1 MVRNIICFDAGFQ
14 HLGYMVAQLP
24 DEPGS
29 KPVPVTLG
37 VSDAVL
43 PPKAKRDRK
52 KTVTEYNVERITKQ
66 VDFVRRL
73 HYAYNP
79 VAYFAELPH
88 SGAKS
93 ALAIKGMA
101 FATAYLVTTI
111 HLLCE
116 PGVLKRFFLPSTIKK
131 CLCGKSRD
139 VSKLD
144 IARAVIAYWPEIDD
158 WPGFKV
164 ITKKKTKK
172 GKKVVEE
179 DKAAAHDAT
188 DAGAVCITATCS
200 PDYKQLW
207 EQDIGSG
214 YELDF

>member
-1 MVRNIICFDAGFQ
+1 MRNIICFDAGFQ

-24 DEPGS
+24 EEVGG

-43 PPKAKRDRK
+43 PPKKKRDRK
-52 KTVTEYNVERITKQ
+52 KTVTAYTVERIEQQ
-66 VDFVRRL
+66 VDFVRQL
-73 HYAYNP
+73 HYAYDP

-101 FATAYLVTTI
+101 IATAYLVTTI
-111 HLLCE
+111 HLLSR
-116 PGVLKRFFLPSTIKK
+116 PDVLRRFFLPSAIKK
-131 CLCGKSRD
+131 CLCGHND
-139 VSKLD
+139 ASKLE
-144 IARAVIAYWPEIDD
+144 IARAVIAYWPEVGD

-164 ITKKKTKK
+164 IKKKKTK
-172 GKKVVEE
+172 GKKGVVVEE

-188 DAGAVCITATCS
+188 DAGAVCITAVQS
-200 PDYKQLW
+200 PEYKLLW
-207 EQDIGSG
+207 EQEFESGQDI
-214 YELDF
+214 DF